1 MIIPAKRDSR
11 KVAEEQ
17 TREHKQNM
25 IATRFFLALL
35 LLVLGFVAP
44 TRAEPSNA
52 FADAMR
58 RHDYAKALTL
68 LRPDADRGDPA
79 AQTVLGEMYE
89 GGKGLP
95 KNEVEAA
102 KWYRRAAEQGYAL
115 AQALLG
121 IMYEDGKGGLPK
133 NDVEAVKWY
142 RRAAEQG
149 YARAQTHLGIMYE
162 NGTGLTKNEAEA
174 AKWYR
179 RAAEQGDTFAQGFL
193 GFMYENG
200 TGLTKNEAEA
210 AKWYRRAAEQGDAVA
225 QAHLGGMYSLG
236 RGVPQDYVSAYKWF
250 NIAAAGQEP
259 NVAADAAEFRDLLA
273 RRMSPGQI
281 AEGQRLARAWKPVAT
296 QNGSSN
302 AVSELKPKIATISTG
317 SGFFVSMD
325 GRVLT
330 NAHVVENCR
339 QTNLRT
345 PNGTVSAR
353 LLARDT
359 GNDLALLAS
368 GLNPAQIGT
377 LRPSVRLGE
386 EIVVYGYPL
395 SGLLASGGNVTMGNI
410 AALSGIRD
418 DSRFL
423 QISAPVQPGNSGGPV
438 LDRQGNVVGI
448 VVAKLDAV
456 KLAGAIKDIPQN
468 VNFAIKSTVAASFL
482 DAQSVPVDAPKNETP
497 SLSPEDLAERARALT
512 VQIECR

>member
-1 MIIPAKRDSR
+1 
-11 KVAEEQ
+11 
-17 TREHKQNM
+17 
-25 IATRFFLALL
+25 
-35 LLVLGFVAP
+35 
-44 TRAEPSNA
+44 
-52 FADAMR
+52 
-58 RHDYAKALTL
+58 
-68 LRPDADRGDPA
+68 
-79 AQTVLGEMYE
+79 MYDD
-89 GGKGLP
+89 GKGLP

-102 KWYRRAAEQGYAL
+102 KWYRRAAEQGDAF
-115 AQALLG
+115 AQKHLG
-121 IMYEDGKGGLPK
+121 IKYENGEGLPK
-133 NDVEAVKWY
+133 NEV
-142 RRAAEQG
+142 
-149 YARAQTHLGIMYE
+149 
-162 NGTGLTKNEAEA
+162 
-174 AKWYR
+174 
-179 RAAEQGDTFAQGFL
+179 
-193 GFMYENG
+193 
-200 TGLTKNEAEA
+200 EA
-210 AKWYRRAAEQGDAVA
+210 AKWYRRAAEQGDAFA
-225 QAHLGGMYSLG
+225 QMLLAAMYEDGKGLPKNEVEAAKWYRRAAERGEAFAQQHLGGMYFLG
-236 RGVPQDYVSAYKWF
+236 RGVPQDYVAAYKWF

-259 NVAADAAEFRDLLA
+259 KVAADAAQFRDALA
-273 RRMSPGQI
+273 RRMSPDQI
-281 AEGQRLARAWKPVAT
+281 AEGQRLARAWRPVAAGNRT
-296 QNGSSN
+296 SGVTPEPKS
-302 AVSELKPKIATISTG
+302 KIATITTG

-330 NAHVVENCR
+330 NAHVVENCQ

-345 PNGTVSAR
+345 ANGTVSAR
-353 LLARDT
+353 VLARDT

-368 GLNPAQIGT
+368 GLNPVRVGT

-482 DAQSVPVDAPKNETP
+482 DAQSVPVGTPKNETP
-497 SLSPEDLAERARALT
+497 GLSLRTLPNARERSPYRLNAAKF
-512 VQIECR
+512 

>member
-1 MIIPAKRDSR
+1 
-11 KVAEEQ
+11 
-17 TREHKQNM
+17 M
-25 IATRFFLALL
+25 IATRFLLALL
-35 LLVLGFVAP
+35 LFALGFAAP
-44 TRAEPSNA
+44 TSAEPSNTW
-52 FADAMR
+52 ADALR
-58 RHDYAKALTL
+58 RGDYAKALTL
-68 LRPDADRGDPA
+68 LRPDADRGEPA
-79 AQTVLGEMYE
+79 AQTVLGDMYE
-89 GGKGLP
+89 NGKGLA
-95 KNEVEAA
+95 KNEAEAA

-121 IMYEDGKGGLPK
+121 IMYEDGKGLPK
-133 NDVEAVKWY
+133 SEAEAAKWY

-149 YARAQTHLGIMYE
+149 DAFAQTHLGIKYE
-162 NGTGLTKNEAEA
+162 RGEGLPKNEAEA

-179 RAAEQGDTFAQGFL
+179 RAAEQGYALALTYLAG
-193 GFMYENG
+193 MYESG
-200 TGLTKNEAEA
+200 KGLPKNEAEA
-210 AKWYRRAAEQGDAVA
+210 AKWYRRAAEQGYAVPQLFLA
-225 QAHLGGMYSLG
+225 AMYTQG

-250 NIAAAGQEP
+250 NIVAAGQDP
-259 NVAADAAEFRDLLA
+259 KAAADAAEFRDLLA
-273 RRMSPGQI
+273 RRMSPNQI

-296 QNGSSN
+296 GNGTSN
-302 AVSELKPKIATISTG
+302 AGPEPKPKAATITTG

-330 NAHVVENCR
+330 NAHVVENCQ

-345 PNGTVSAR
+345 ANGTVSAR
-353 LLARDT
+353 VLARDT

-368 GLNPAQIGT
+368 GLNPTRAGT

-395 SGLLASGGNVTMGNI
+395 SGLLASGGNFTMGNI

-482 DAQSVPVDAPKNETP
+482 DAQSVPVGAPKNETP